1 MDKAQFMEELRGRLA
16 GLPRGDLDERLQF
29 YGEMIDDRMEDGL
42 SEAEAVAG
50 IGSVD
55 EVVAQIMEEIP
66 LSKLVREKVKR
77 SRGLKA
83 WEIVL
88 LVLGSPVWLPLGIAA
103 FAVGLSVYIALWA
116 ILISLW
122 AADLSLAAGALG
134 GVAGAVLYLIKAN
147 PAGAGMMLGAAICC
161 AGLAVLLFAGCRAL
175 TKGLLR
181 LTKKMLLGLKNLLI
195 GKEKPEK

>member
-1 MDKAQFMEELRGRLA
+1 MDKAQFLEELRGRLA
-16 GLPRGDLDERLQF
+16 GLPRSDLDERLQF

-42 SEAEAVAG
+42 SETEAVAG

-103 FAVGLSVYIALWA
+103 FAVGVVGCVPWLPWLKKRISGSPRLVNLFDLLGVIAAVAVLALSV
-116 ILISLW
+116 
-122 AADLSLAAGALG
+122 
-134 GVAGAVLYLIKAN
+134 
-147 PAGAGMMLGAAICC
+147 
-161 AGLAVLLFAGCRAL
+161 F
-175 TKGLLR
+175 
-181 LTKKMLLGLKNLLI
+181 LLI
-195 GKEKPEK
+195 GGTYNPFIYFRF